1 MQTALGDAGMQG
13 LILGRRVFL
22 VSDQWDIGFQLFQQG
37 GAPLWGGG
45 GALIEEGAPIPGGAQ
60 AQQHSVRLGAADL
73 CQPPIDGLGHVD
85 VEVRGAEKIGQ
96 RTRCDV
102 GVLHK
107 SLLSSRTY

>member
-1 MQTALGDAGMQG
+1 MQTALGDAGMQD

-45 GALIEEGAPIPGGAQ
+45 GALIEEGAPIPGGAPS
-60 AQQHSVRLGAADL
+60 QQHSVRLGAADL

-96 RTRCDV
+96 RTRCDI